1 MVDKWENLLHMHY
14 ANRCIS
20 FAKLKILN
28 VITQLLDQIKIS
40 GSEQITETFPEGTKV
55 KETATERLQSLMG

>member
-28 VITQLLDQIKIS
+28 VITQLLD
-40 GSEQITETFPEGTKV
+40 
-55 KETATERLQSLMG
+55 